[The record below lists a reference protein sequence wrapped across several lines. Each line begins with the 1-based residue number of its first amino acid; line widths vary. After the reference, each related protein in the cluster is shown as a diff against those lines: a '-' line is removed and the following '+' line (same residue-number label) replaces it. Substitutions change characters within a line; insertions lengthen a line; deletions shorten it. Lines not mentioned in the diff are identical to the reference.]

1 MTEDEA
7 RAWTGSRFGAEDTA
21 SLGRMV
27 EIVADENSRQNL
39 IAPST
44 VATLWSR
51 HIVDSLQLVDL
62 ARAADGAWVD
72 IGTGGGFPG
81 LAVAV
86 VRSAPMVLVEPR
98 RKRALFLE
106 DTATTLAIDA
116 HVTVHATKIEAV
128 PGMAAAVISARAVA
142 SIDMILKI
150 AAHVSDEKTLWLL
163 PRGRFDPSEMI
174 SLRQRWSFVFH
185 VEQSLTDADSSIVV
199 MTGVRA
205 R

>member
-1 MTEDEA
+1 MTEDDA
-7 RAWTGSRFGAEDTA
+7 KAWTQREFGEEACARLDQLVT
-21 SLGRMV
+21 MV
-27 EIVADENSRQNL
+27 AQENDRQNL

-51 HIVDSLQLVDL
+51 HIVDSVQLVRLGGD
-62 ARAADGAWVD
+62 ADGLWID

-86 VRSAPMVLVEPR
+86 VRPAAMMLVEPR
-98 RKRALFLE
+98 KKRAQFL
-106 DTATTLAIDA
+106 DA
-116 HVTVHATKIEAV
+116 AAAALGVAESVTVCASKIEGVA
-128 PGMAAAVISARAVA
+128 PCRAAIISARAVA
-142 SIDMILKI
+142 SIDTILRI

-163 PRGRFDPSEMI
+163 PRGRLDPSEMVE
-174 SLRQRWSFVFH
+174 LRRRWSFVFH
-185 VEQSLTDADSSIVV
+185 VEQSLTDAESSIVV